1 MSPSRLQIIYINY
14 TFLRL
19 AKKQCNECG
28 KMIHAKGFQDHVK
41 LHSGIKSH
49 LCELCGRAFVF
60 RSSLN
65 SHIRLN
71 HRGISRTKPPKNFMC
86 STCGHTVS
94 SKERLGIH
102 ERIHTDE
109 RVRKMRLATREYLF
123 M

>member
-1 MSPSRLQIIYINY
+1 
-14 TFLRL
+14 
-19 AKKQCNECG
+19 
-28 KMIHAKGFQDHVK
+28 MIHAKGFQDHLK

-71 HRGISRTKPPKNFMC
+71 HRGEERTKPLKKFVC

-94 SKERLGIH
+94 SKERLDIH

-109 RVRKMRLATREYLF
+109 RVTVILSYLLEGD
-123 M
+123 